1 MEHGVLVN
9 QYLETSTADVFA
21 AGDIARWPDPYSGE
35 RLRVEHWVVAQ
46 RQGQTAARNMLGKR
60 EPYRAVPFFW
70 TQQYDIVIDYLG
82 HATAWDRIA
91 QDGDPASQDVALRFY
106 KGDRVMAF
114 ATIFRGKESLQAE
127 LDMEQGRS
135 P

>member
-9 QYLETSTADVFA
+9 QYLETSAADVFA

-70 TQQYDIVIDYLG
+70 TQQYDIAIDYLG
-82 HATAWDRIA
+82 HAAAWDRIE
-91 QDGDPASQDVALRFY
+91 QDGDPAAQDVVLRFY

-114 ATIFRGKESLQAE
+114 ATIFRGTESLKAE
-127 LDMEQGRS
+127 LAMERGRS